1 MTFVRQNPWEDS
13 VMLRNLTLCAG
24 AMVTVLVF
32 SSGAGA
38 CCGMRHFCCGGCA
51 SYGVY
56 DASYCYG
63 GYGYGGYGNNPFGGY
78 GYGGYPYG
86 GYGYGY
92 NPYGGY
98 GYGGYPGGGYGYGYN
113 PGGLGGPASGLG
125 VRPGVGVG
133 GLGPRR

>member
-1 MTFVRQNPWEDS
+1 MNFVLQNPWEDS

-24 AMVTVLVF
+24 ALVTLLLF
-32 SSGAGA
+32 SSDAGA
-38 CCGMRHFCCGGCA
+38 CCGMRRVGCGGCD
-51 SYGVY
+51 SYG
-56 DASYCYG
+56 AYG
-63 GYGYGGYGNNPFGGY
+63 AGYGYAGY
-78 GYGGYPYG
+78 
-86 GYGYGY
+86 
-92 NPYGGY
+92 PYGGY